1 MANAAL
7 ELAHLLYTWR
17 VVPAGRTVIEVRGGT
32 SGLQANQVRASTL
45 LASVLQAIA
54 ALEAAGEPV
63 DHYEVFIPAW
73 SDAVFFPNE
82 AWNTAVS
89 GVRSVLSEQDIAA
102 LRGLGRYLDKSG
114 FKTLPAT
121 PDSLAAARESVA
133 SIVEVLRELDL
144 DDATS
149 HYVFTL
155 VTEVRT
161 ILDAEA
167 AELSVDLIRRVNELR
182 GALADI
188 ADRVEAEQP
197 TSEAPNLLRSAAQR
211 LLPHA
216 VKGVIA
222 IDLGLNTAANYIQL
236 TQGPAAH

>member
-1 MANAAL
+1 LTN
-7 ELAHLLYTWR
+7 
-17 VVPAGRTVIEVRGGT
+17 
-32 SGLQANQVRASTL
+32 
-45 LASVLQAIA
+45 
-54 ALEAAGEPV
+54 
-63 DHYEVFIPAW
+63 
-73 SDAVFFPNE
+73 AVFFPNE

-89 GVRSVLSEQDIAA
+89 GVRSVISEQDMAA

-121 PDSLAAARESVA
+121 PDSLAEARDSV
-133 SIVEVLRELDL
+133 SDIVGVLCDLDL
-144 DDATS
+144 DDPTS

-167 AELSVDLIRRVNELR
+167 AELSVDLIRRANELR

-197 TSEAPNLLRSAAQR
+197 GGEAPGRLRTAAR
-211 LLPHA
+211 WLLPHS

-236 TQGPAAH
+236 TQGLSAH